1 MLLSMYA
8 SYLWANRSKK
18 TYVLRIT
25 VFILLSSFFSAY
37 IPGGSAYFLFFIF
50 FWHPFYYA
58 SVLSFPFYL
67 LKHEMNFHH
76 LYYENSFHS
85 IHFLTVN
92 ITSTPASGSP
102 GFNQQLLLDFSF
114 FLSVNLVGALLG
126 YLIAKKYRIQFFN
139 NKWGII
145 SCLST
150 AIACL
155 AGSLLSGLIFREI
168 VGVTLLGAG
177 IFLLDIIL
185 FKTLV
190 LPITRAFAQTL
201 REITKRQKNGGFAG
215 DISMTADKCGFTGP

>member
-1 MLLSMYA
+1 MYA

-18 TYVLRIT
+18 TYVLRIA

-37 IPGGSAYFLFFIF
+37 FPGSHAHFMFFIF
-50 FWHPFYYA
+50 FLHPLFYA
-58 SVLSFPFYL
+58 PFLSFPFYL
-67 LKHEMNFHH
+67 FKHEMNSHH

-85 IHFLTVN
+85 IRFLMVN
-92 ITSTPASGSP
+92 ITSTPASGPP

-126 YLIAKKYRIQFFN
+126 YLIARKYRIQFFTD
-139 NKWGII
+139 KWSII

-155 AGSLLSGLIFREI
+155 VGSFLVVLIFPVLTRI
-168 VGVTLLGAG
+168 GVTFLGAG
-177 IFLLDIIL
+177 IFLLDVIL

-201 REITKRQKNGGFAG
+201 REITKRQKKGSLRG
-215 DISMTADKCGFTGP
+215 ISP